1 MIPRIATTVTLALT
15 VLLIGLLTACTAPQT
30 EDIALQAGA
39 EGAAAPP
46 SRSLPPS
53 EAQAL
58 AALESSPRHGEWV
71 DIDLPGSAQP
81 LRTWVVYPERADPAP
96 AVLVIQEIY
105 GMTDWIRA
113 VADQLAADGFIALA
127 PDLLSGKGP
136 GGGGTESA
144 GSRDAVVALVRS
156 LTPEETVS
164 RLNAAR
170 EYARG
175 LPAASGTI
183 AAIGFCWGGG
193 ASFAY
198 AVAQAGLDA
207 AVVYYGTSPAD
218 TDVYAQIHAA
228 VLGLYGG
235 DDARVNATIP
245 TAEGEMARLG
255 KTYEP
260 NIYEGAGHGFL
271 RAQED
276 RDGANMMATEQAWP
290 RTVEFLRQHT
300 E

>member
-1 MIPRIATTVTLALT
+1 MIPRITTTVTRALT

-30 EDIALQAGA
+30 EDIALQAAA

-113 VADQLAADGFIALA
+113 VADQLAADGFIAIA

-144 GSRDAVVALVRS
+144 GNRDAVVALVRS

>member
-1 MIPRIATTVTLALT
+1 MIPRMTTTVTLT
-15 VLLIGLLTACTAPQT
+15 VLLIGLLAACTAPQT
-30 EDIALQAGA
+30 EDTTPQAGT
-39 EGAAAPP
+39 EGAAAP
-46 SRSLPPS
+46 SSSALPPS
-53 EAQAL
+53 EARAL
-58 AALESSPRHGEWV
+58 AALESSPRHAEWV
-71 DIDLPGSAQP
+71 DIDLPGSEQP
-81 LRTWVVYPERADPAP
+81 LRTWVVYPERPDPAP

-105 GMTDWIRA
+105 GMTDWIRG
-113 VADQLAADGFIALA
+113 VADQLAADGFIAIA

-144 GSRDAVVALVRS
+144 GGRDAVVALVRS

-170 EYARG
+170 EYALG
-175 LPAASGTI
+175 LPSASGTI

-198 AVAQAGLDA
+198 AAAQPGLDA
-207 AVVYYGTSPAD
+207 AVVYYGTSPGD
-218 TDVYAQIHAA
+218 TNAYAQINAA
-228 VLGLYGG
+228 VLGMYGG

-245 TAEGEMARLG
+245 PAEGEMARLG

-271 RAQED
+271 RAQEG

-290 RTVEFLRQHT
+290 RTVEFIRQHT

>member
-1 MIPRIATTVTLALT
+1 MIPRITTTVTLALT

-30 EDIALQAGA
+30 EDIAPQAGA
-39 EGAAAPP
+39 EGAAALP

-113 VADQLAADGFIALA
+113 VADQLAADGFIAIA

-136 GGGGTESA
+136 GGGTESA

-198 AVAQAGLDA
+198 AVAQPGLDA
-207 AVVYYGTSPAD
+207 AVVYYGTSPGD
-218 TDVYAQIHAA
+218 TDAYAQINAA

>member
-1 MIPRIATTVTLALT
+1 MIPRITTTVTRALT

-30 EDIALQAGA
+30 EDIAPQAGT

-113 VADQLAADGFIALA
+113 VADQLAADGFIAIA

>member
-1 MIPRIATTVTLALT
+1 MIPRITTTVTLALT
-15 VLLIGLLTACTAPQT
+15 VLLIGFLTACTAPQT
-30 EDIALQAGA
+30 EDIAPQAGA
-39 EGAAAPP
+39 EGAAALP

-81 LRTWVVYPERADPAP
+81 LRTWVVYPERADSAP

-113 VADQLAADGFIALA
+113 VADQLAADGFIAIT

-218 TDVYAQIHAA
+218 TDAYAQIHAA

>member
-1 MIPRIATTVTLALT
+1 MIPRITTTVTLALT
-15 VLLIGLLTACTAPQT
+15 VLLTGLLVACTAPQT
-30 EDIALQAGA
+30 EDTAPQAGT
-39 EGAAAPP
+39 ESAALPP

-71 DIDLPGSAQP
+71 DIDLPGSEQP

-96 AVLVIQEIY
+96 AVLMIQEIY
-105 GMTDWIRA
+105 GMTDWIRG
-113 VADQLAADGFIALA
+113 VADQLAADGFIAIA

-183 AAIGFCWGGG
+183 AALGFCWGGG
-193 ASFAY
+193 ASFAMQSRS
-198 AVAQAGLDA
+198 QASMRPSSTMERHRAIWTPTPKSTRRCWAYTA
-207 AVVYYGTSPAD
+207 AMTPGSTPRFRPRKVRWPGSEKPMSPTSMRTPA
-218 TDVYAQIHAA
+218 TGFS
-228 VLGLYGG
+228 VL
-235 DDARVNATIP
+235 RRIATGP
-245 TAEGEMARLG
+245 T
-255 KTYEP
+255 
-260 NIYEGAGHGFL
+260 
-271 RAQED
+271 
-276 RDGANMMATEQAWP
+276 
-290 RTVEFLRQHT
+290 
-300 E
+300 

>member
-1 MIPRIATTVTLALT
+1 M
-15 VLLIGLLTACTAPQT
+15 
-30 EDIALQAGA
+30 
-39 EGAAAPP
+39 
-46 SRSLPPS
+46 
-53 EAQAL
+53 
-58 AALESSPRHGEWV
+58 
-71 DIDLPGSAQP
+71 
-81 LRTWVVYPERADPAP
+81 
-96 AVLVIQEIY
+96 
-105 GMTDWIRA
+105 
-113 VADQLAADGFIALA
+113 
-127 PDLLSGKGP
+127 
-136 GGGGTESA
+136 
-144 GSRDAVVALVRS
+144 VALVRS

-198 AVAQAGLDA
+198 AVAQPGLDA
-207 AVVYYGTSPAD
+207 AVVYYGTSPGD
-218 TDVYAQIHAA
+218 TDAYAQINAA

-276 RDGANMMATEQAWP
+276 RDGGNMMATEQAWP

>member
-1 MIPRIATTVTLALT
+1 MSPRITTTVTLALT
-15 VLLIGLLTACTAPQT
+15 VLLIGLLVACTAPQT
-30 EDIALQAGA
+30 EDTAPQAGT
-39 EGAAAPP
+39 EGTAAPP

-71 DIDLPGSAQP
+71 DIDLPGSEKP
-81 LRTWVVYPERADPAP
+81 LRTWVVYPERADSAP

-105 GMTDWIRA
+105 GMTDWIRG
-113 VADQLAADGFIALA
+113 VADQLAADGFIAIA

-170 EYARG
+170 EYARA

-198 AVAQAGLDA
+198 AVAQPGLDA
-207 AVVYYGTSPAD
+207 AVVYYGTSPGD
-218 TDVYAQIHAA
+218 TDAYAQINAA

-276 RDGANMMATEQAWP
+276 HDGANMMATEQAWP
-290 RTVEFLRQHT
+290 RTVEFLWQHT

>member
-1 MIPRIATTVTLALT
+1 MIPRITTTVTLALT
-15 VLLIGLLTACTAPQT
+15 VLLIGLLAACTAPQT
-30 EDIALQAGA
+30 EDTAPQAGT
-39 EGAAAPP
+39 EGTAAPP
-46 SRSLPPS
+46 RSLLPPS
-53 EAQAL
+53 EAQAV

-71 DIDLPGSAQP
+71 DIDLPGSEQP

-105 GMTDWIRA
+105 GMTDWIRG
-113 VADQLAADGFIALA
+113 VADQLAADGFIAIA

-144 GSRDAVVALVRS
+144 GSRDAVVALVRA

-164 RLNAAR
+164 RLNAVR
-170 EYARG
+170 EYALG

-193 ASFAY
+193 TSFAY
-198 AVAQAGLDA
+198 AVAQPGLDA
-207 AVVYYGTSPAD
+207 AVVYYGTSPSD
-218 TDVYAQIHAA
+218 TDAYAQINAA

-235 DDARVNATIP
+235 DDARVNATIK

-260 NIYEGAGHGFL
+260 NLYEGAGHGFL
-271 RAQED
+271 RAQEA